1 MQVGSG
7 CVYKSSQII
16 TVLAHSEAGVGWVV
30 ALELPPRSAPRRA
43 ASVWAR
49 THRAVF
55 AGFMTLLSSPGVA
68 KVTLNRCPGF
78 QCRFPRA
85 LVGHIQ
91 GDNL

>member
-1 MQVGSG
+1 M
-7 CVYKSSQII
+7 
-16 TVLAHSEAGVGWVV
+16 WVV

-68 KVTLNRCPGF
+68 KVTLNRCSAF
-78 QCRFPRA
+78 QCRSLRA

-91 GDNL
+91 GSSL